1 MLSCKCCK
9 PCFKAK
15 SDRTMRDH
23 AKKMRERGTGVPKQ
37 KPGRKPT
44 KKIFATLKPRWEK
57 KVQRMAAEYFVA
69 NEKDTPAAECDYATS
84 EGELDR
90 ASFRMYLDLK
100 DAVETFV

>member
-37 KPGRKPT
+37 KPGRKPI
-44 KKIFATLKPRWEK
+44 KKIFATLKVRWEK
-57 KVQRMAAEYFVA
+57 KVERMAAEYFVA
-69 NEKDTPAAECDYATS
+69 NEKDTPAVGCDYPTS
-84 EGELDR
+84 EDEVDR
-90 ASFRMYLDLK
+90 ASFRMYLDLV
-100 DAVETFV
+100 DAIETAV

>member
-1 MLSCKCCK
+1 
-9 PCFKAK
+9 
-15 SDRTMRDH
+15 MRDH